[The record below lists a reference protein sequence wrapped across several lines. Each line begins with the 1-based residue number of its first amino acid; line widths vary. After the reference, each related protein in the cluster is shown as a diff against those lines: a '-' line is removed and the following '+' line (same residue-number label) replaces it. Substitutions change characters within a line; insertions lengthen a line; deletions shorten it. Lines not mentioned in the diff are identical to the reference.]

1 MSEEVW
7 LRYDDAPAPAP
18 ELMLLVA
25 CPHCDAPAGQRCG
38 WRSPLGALLLPWLI
52 LHYVTKWKTAATLTV
67 DDEAM
72 LEELYQLARRLD
84 ERMDTVERL
93 VAADNPEFRPARLVH
108 DREID
113 NQPLRELDRMIAR
126 KGGK

>member
-1 MSEEVW
+1 MEEI
-7 LRYDDAPAPAP
+7 
-18 ELMLLVA
+18 
-25 CPHCDAPAGQRCG
+25 
-38 WRSPLGALLLPWLI
+38 ALFGSLFIGLPWII

-108 DREID
+108 NREVD
-113 NQPLRELDRMIAR
+113 NQPLRELDRMMAQ

>member
-1 MSEEVW
+1 MEEV
-7 LRYDDAPAPAP
+7 
-18 ELMLLVA
+18 
-25 CPHCDAPAGQRCG
+25 
-38 WRSPLGALLLPWLI
+38 ALFGTLFIGLPWII

-67 DDEAM
+67 GDEAM

-84 ERMDTVERL
+84 DRMDTVERL
-93 VAADNPEFRPARLVH
+93 VAADNPDFSPTRLVH
-108 DREID
+108 DREVD